1 MTQRRQ
7 ERGAWKKNKRKVEL
21 EGVVKGHK
29 KGETVFEME
38 KEQNRIVRS
47 RGVAQVKYERHV

>member
-1 MTQRRQ
+1 MGETEMMQG
-7 ERGAWKKNKRKVEL
+7 ERYDTETTGKGSVKKNKRKVEL

-38 KEQNRIVRS
+38 TV
-47 RGVAQVKYERHV
+47 